1 MIAQGK
7 RCLAVGT
14 VIALVASAGSAAPVI
29 IDTFDSGS
37 LSDAIFGYMSQ
48 TKGEA
53 AAGIIDGW
61 REVTV
66 SGLGSGGGGSVS
78 YGIAQGRIGL
88 YTGTVESTYTGEWK
102 LLYGPYNDIRMGKDL
117 ISGGNTGLVIDLISA
132 EYEFTLDVQVVVAPL
147 MGPHLYASSPATT
160 YPANPQPHSIFVP
173 FSAFTQDPG
182 FTFTQVDFLTF
193 TFSGAEDGD
202 YVIDEIR
209 ADVPEPATLALMAAG
224 AAAMIGRR
232 RKLHA
237 FT

>member
-7 RCLAVGT
+7 LCLALGT

-37 LSDAIFGYMSQ
+37 LSDAIFGYTSR
-48 TKGEA
+48 TKDEA
-53 AAGIIDGW
+53 ATGIIDGW

-88 YTGTVESTYTGEWK
+88 YTGTVESPYAGEWK
-102 LLYGPYNDIRMGKDL
+102 LLHGPYNDVRMGKDL

-132 EYEFTLDVQVVVAPL
+132 EYEFTLDVQVVVAAL
-147 MGPHLYASSPATT
+147 IGPHLYASSPATT
-160 YPANPQPHSIFVP
+160 YPADPQPHSIFVP

-193 TFSGAEDGD
+193 TLSGAEDGD

-209 ADVPEPATLALMAAG
+209 ADVPEPATLSLLALASLAVM
-224 AAAMIGRR
+224 RR
-232 RKLHA
+232 RRW
-237 FT
+237 